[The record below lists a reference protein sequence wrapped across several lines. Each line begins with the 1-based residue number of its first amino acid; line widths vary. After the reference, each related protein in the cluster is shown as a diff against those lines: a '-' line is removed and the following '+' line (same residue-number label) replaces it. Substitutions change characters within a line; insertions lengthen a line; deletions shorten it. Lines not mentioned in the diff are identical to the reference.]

1 MLLQITRS
9 SLERDSIPINYYEVN
24 MKKFILLAILS
35 LTASTSYSANL
46 STDYSVWNA
55 KAPEVNSKANLHGIS
70 LEYLGNTESSPA
82 KGWYVRTQYSTGK
95 ITENSATGKVKITEL
110 DGGYKYP
117 IIEGKTAYLS
127 GKAGIGF
134 AYTTVKAN
142 AVSDSVSHITLPV
155 SLEVWLKVSPKL
167 TVAANAGYKIAWEL
181 SGGSTC
187 HDGWHSPSQGQ
198 GTCSHHG
205 GVAETHKEKIGTA
218 RGATFGL
225 GLKYSFD

>member
-1 MLLQITRS
+1 M
-9 SLERDSIPINYYEVN
+9 
-24 MKKFILLAILS
+24 
-35 LTASTSYSANL
+35 
-46 STDYSVWNA
+46 
-55 KAPEVNSKANLHGIS
+55 G
-70 LEYLGNTESSPA
+70 
-82 KGWYVRTQYSTGK
+82 
-95 ITENSATGKVKITEL
+95 
-110 DGGYKYP
+110 
-117 IIEGKTAYLS
+117 
-127 GKAGIGF
+127 
-134 AYTTVKAN
+134 
-142 AVSDSVSHITLPV
+142 
-155 SLEVWLKVSPKL
+155 LKVSPKL